1 MSDTRRRVKVY
12 TLNEDRQW
20 DDRGTGHVS
29 STYVERLKGMSLLV
43 RAESDGSLLLESKI
57 NPNTAYQKQQD
68 TLIVWSEAE
77 NYDLAL
83 SFQEKAGCDEIW
95 EKICQVQG
103 KDPSVEVTQDLIESE
118 EEHIEEMPE
127 TSPLIDLPTCE
138 LNKLEEIADLVTSVL
153 SSPIRREKLALALEN
168 EGYIKKLLQLFQVC
182 ENLENTEG
190 LHHLY
195 EIIRGILFLNKA
207 TLFEVM
213 FSDEC
218 IMDVVGCLEYDPS
231 LAQPKRHREFLTKT
245 AKFKEVIPITDS
257 ELRQKIHQTYR
268 VQYIQDIILPTPSVF
283 EENFLSTLT
292 SFIFFNKVEIVS
304 MLQEDEKFLSE
315 VFAQL
320 TDEATDDDKRC
331 ELVNF
336 FKEFCAFSQTL
347 QPQNRD
353 AFFKTLAKLGILPA
367 LEIVMGMDD
376 LQVRSAATDIFSYLV
391 EFSPSMVREFVMQE
405 AQQSDD
411 DILLI
416 NVVIEQMICDTD
428 PELGGAVQLMGLLR
442 TLIDPENMLATAN
455 KTEKSEFLNFF
466 YNHCMHVLTAP
477 LLANT
482 SEDKCEKDAVVGSTK
497 SNTICPDNY
506 QTAQLL
512 ALILELLTFC
522 VEHHTYHIKNYIMNK
537 DLLRRVL
544 VLMNSKHTFLAL
556 CALRF
561 MRRIIGLKD
570 EFYNRYITKGNLFE
584 PVINALLDNGTRYNL
599 LNSAVIELFEFI
611 RVEDIKSLIAHIVE
625 NFYNALESIE
635 YVQTF
640 KGLKTKYEQEK
651 DRQNQKLNS
660 VPSILRSNRFRRDAR
675 ALEEDEEMWFN
686 EDEEEEGEA
695 VVPPVEKSKQEDDFP
710 DSYEKFMETK
720 KASAANGANGANSK
734 SVAAQTSPASSN
746 GSSSKN
752 ATLTTAVTAA
762 KVGELVPKL
771 LPSLRAAGQRDETLP
786 LSRGKGSLVGLVDYP
801 DDEDDDEE
809 EETSPRKRPRLGS

>member
-29 STYVERLKGMSLLV
+29 STYVEELKGMSLLV

-103 KDPSVEVTQDLIESE
+103 KDPSVEVTQDLIDESE
-118 EEHIEEMPE
+118 EERFEEMPE
-127 TSPLIDLPTCE
+127 TSHLIDLPTCE

-168 EGYIKKLLQLFQVC
+168 EGYIKKLLQLFQAC

-218 IMDVVGCLEYDPS
+218 IMDVVGCLEYDPA

-320 TDEATDDDKRC
+320 TDEATDDDKRR

-442 TLIDPENMLATAN
+442 TLIDPENMLATTN

-477 LLANT
+477 LLTNT
-482 SEDKCEKDAVVGSTK
+482 SEDRYEKDNIVGSNK
-497 SNTICPDNY
+497 NSMICPG
-506 QTAQLL
+506 
-512 ALILELLTFC
+512 
-522 VEHHTYHIKNYIMNK
+522 
-537 DLLRRVL
+537 
-544 VLMNSKHTFLAL
+544 
-556 CALRF
+556 ALRF

-611 RVEDIKSLIAHIVE
+611 RVEDIKSLTAHIVE
-625 NFYNALESIE
+625 NFYKALESIE

-660 VPSILRSNRFRRDAR
+660 VPSILRSNRFRRDAK

-686 EDEEEEGEA
+686 EDEEEEGKT
-695 VVPPVEKSKQEDDFP
+695 VVAPVEKSKPEDDFP

-720 KASAANGANGANSK
+720 KAKESEDKENLPKRTSSGGFKFTFSHSASAANGANSTNSK
-734 SVAAQTSPASSN
+734 SVMAQTPPASSN
-746 GSSSKN
+746 GSSSKT
-752 ATLTTAVTAA
+752 ATLASSVTAT
-762 KVGELVPKL
+762 KLVVMGEQKSPGE
-771 LPSLRAAGQRDETLP
+771 AGCRDRTRKQ
-786 LSRGKGSLVGLVDYP
+786 SWHI
-801 DDEDDDEE
+801 EDDPL
-809 EETSPRKRPRLGS
+809 TN